1 MGAERLTDEQVAQIV
16 AAVKTGERHAC
27 RFDELEAKRVHSL
40 AEALGGEGMENF
52 RAVLEFGGKLRML
65 SKFGWIAF
73 ITVVVGA
80 FLSALWLGFKASLQK

>member
-1 MGAERLTDEQVAQIV
+1 MGAEPLTSEQVGQIV
-16 AAVKTGERHAC
+16 EAVKSGGRHHC
-27 RFDELEAKRVHSL
+27 RFDEDEARRIHSL
-40 AEALGGEGMENF
+40 SESLSGEGMENF

-80 FLSALWLGFKASLQK
+80 FLSALWIGIKAQLQK